1 MAMDETAG
9 KRQPGR
15 NGRPARPRQ
24 FSIFDTSIKRRDSRE
39 WALQMLVALDFSPPE
54 DGMDAF
60 FIDFWNLQRDILA
73 DSGGRAQDALAKFD
87 SPSAASFRAFAEE
100 LVGGVRANLDEIDRK
115 IEGFLEN
122 WTLSRIG
129 EVDRNVLRMAFYEL
143 FFKEDT
149 PPAIIINEAVDIVK
163 YFSTRESGAFVNGIL
178 DTAARQVNRPMNY
191 QVDEPRRGH

>member
-1 MAMDETAG
+1 MNGEAASGG
-9 KRQPGR
+9 KPTGRQ
-15 NGRPARPRQ
+15 GRPARSFQ
-24 FSIFDTSIKRRDSRE
+24 HSIFDTNIKRRNSRE
-39 WALQMLVALDFSPPE
+39 WAVQMLVALDFSPPE
-54 DGMDAF
+54 NGMDEF
-60 FIDFWNLQRDILA
+60 FIDFWTLQRDLLL
-73 DSGGRAQDALAKFD
+73 DSGERAQEAVAKFD
-87 SPSAASFRAFAEE
+87 STSALPFKAFAEE
-100 LVGGVRANLDEIDRK
+100 LVNGVRQNLDEIDRK
-115 IEGFLEN
+115 IGGFLEN

-178 DTAARQVNRPMNY
+178 DKAARQVSRPMNY